1 MSHTHTKKHKRRRS
15 PLLPLLLTVLCL
27 GLAFVLFRLAKETD
41 ELETRALSP
50 TPETPEAATPAP
62 TPEPT
67 PTPTPEPTPSPYAHT
82 ELRVSEVCCNNT
94 AMVPDEND
102 AFGDWV
108 ELENYGA
115 DPLDLSGWALS
126 DRDSG
131 KNTWAFAE
139 GTTMAPGERMIVFC
153 DRQDRRGSVNHTD
166 FALSAGERVC
176 LFDPTGALHGSL
188 STEGIARGQSAAL
201 NDDGTVTLSRF
212 VTPGFANSEE
222 GYLAWQESL
231 SCASPIVINE
241 CVSSNHNS
249 FQQYSQ
255 TSGQLEYYDW
265 VEIRNVS
272 AQPVSTAGYYLS
284 DKDDQRQLWA
294 IPARTLYPG
303 ECWTFQCSGNEAL
316 TETYF
321 THTNFKLDGEA
332 DGVYLF
338 APDGSLADRVFVHD
352 VPNGGSI
359 GKNGS
364 APGVFF
370 MERSSAHHDNEVG
383 CRLYAHNPVALTGDG
398 VFNGVESVTVE
409 LSADRTIYY
418 TTDGSVP
425 TLRSAVYTEPITL
438 TETGVIR
445 ACCCEEGRL
454 TPRPLSLSYILNE
467 DHQLPVVSVVTENS
481 NLFGP
486 GIYDQ
491 WSLFDGRQVPASLSL
506 FEQDGSGFT
515 VDCGLKMF
523 GHTGL
528 KNAKKSMKVVFRSR
542 FGADSFTYDIF
553 GDGNDT
559 FTSLVLRAGQDCY
572 FSVIR
577 DELFQELSA
586 EFSDKVLV
594 QRNKYCALYIN
605 GRYWGLYALKDAYS
619 EDYYAALRGVSS
631 ESVEKLQAPVPKGSE
646 FWYNIFIYN
655 QEHDMSL
662 SENYAHFCDLVDI
675 DSLIDWAIIEGYS
688 ANADVQQNLR
698 FFRSTENGN
707 RWEFAFYDLDW
718 AFYYPNNLSCVFNG
732 IGEDGSILQH
742 TRYIAPLLRNEE
754 FCDRFC
760 TRLAEALGGVLSEE
774 HVLAK
779 IDELCRRIESEVPR
793 DRQRWD
799 MVSWEN
805 KVDALRSFV
814 TNGWTEKMIDGAVQY
829 CRLTP
834 EEREKYF
841 GESEA

>member
-1 MSHTHTKKHKRRRS
+1 MSHTHVKKKKRGRS
-15 PLLPLLLTVLCL
+15 PLIPLLFIALCL
-27 GLAFVLFRLAKETD
+27 LLAFALLRLRKKTG
-41 ELETRALSP
+41 ELEAKALTP
-50 TPETPEAATPAP
+50 TPEAVETVATVTPAP
-62 TPEPT
+62 TPEPA
-67 PTPTPEPTPSPYAHT
+67 PEPTPSPYAGT
-82 ELRVSEVCCNNT
+82 EVRLSEVCCGNT
-94 AMVPDEND
+94 AMVPDENG
-102 AFGDWV
+102 AFGDWL

-115 DPLDLSGWALS
+115 APLDLSGWVLS
-126 DRDSG
+126 DRDSSQKG
-131 KNTWAFAE
+131 WSFAE
-139 GTTMAPGERMIVFC
+139 GTAMAGGERMLVFC
-153 DRQDRRGSVNHTD
+153 DRQNRVGSVNHTD
-166 FALSAGERVC
+166 FALSAGESVY
-176 LFDPTGALHGSL
+176 LFDPTGALHSSL
-188 STEGIARGQSAAL
+188 STAGIGRGQSAAL
-201 NDDGTVTLSRF
+201 NADGTVTLSRF
-212 VTPGFANSEE
+212 VTPGFENSEA

-231 SCASPIVINE
+231 SCTSPIVINE
-241 CVSSNHNS
+241 CVSSNNNS
-249 FQQYSQ
+249 FQQYSAA
-255 TSGQLEYYDW
+255 TRELEYYDW

-272 AQPVSTAGYYLS
+272 DQPVSTAGYYLS
-284 DKDDQRQLWA
+284 DRDDERQMWA
-294 IPARTLYPG
+294 IPARSLLPG
-303 ECWTFQCSGNEAL
+303 ECWTFQCSGDEAL
-316 TETYF
+316 TEKYF
-321 THTNFKLDGEA
+321 THTNFRLDGEA

-338 APDGSLADRVFVHD
+338 APDGSLADYVFVHD
-352 VPNGGSI
+352 VPNEGSI
-359 GKNGS
+359 GKNGTE
-364 APGVFF
+364 PGVFF
-370 MERSSAHHDNEVG
+370 MKKSSVHHENEAG
-383 CRLYAHNPVALTGDG
+383 YRLYAHNPVALSEDG

-425 TLRSAVYTEPITL
+425 TLQSSVYAGPITL

-445 ACCCEEGRL
+445 ACCCEEGKL

-467 DHQLPVVSVVTENS
+467 NHTLPVVSIVTENN

-491 WSLFDGRQVPASLSL
+491 WSLFNGRQVPASLSL
-506 FEQDGSGFT
+506 YEQDGGGFT

-542 FGADSFTYDIF
+542 FGSDSFTYDIF

-594 QRNKYCALYIN
+594 QRDQYCILYIN

-631 ESVEKLQAPVPKGSE
+631 ESVEKLQAPVPMGSE
-646 FWYNIFIYN
+646 FWKNIYIFN

-662 SENYAHFCDLVDI
+662 PENYDYFCSQVDI

-698 FFRSTENGN
+698 FFRSTENGYK
-707 RWEFAFYDLDW
+707 WEFAFYDLDW

-732 IGEDGSILQH
+732 YGEDGSILQH
-742 TRYIAPLLRNEE
+742 TRYIAPLLQNKD

-760 TRLAEALGGVLSEE
+760 RRLAEALGGALREE
-774 HVLAK
+774 NVLAK
-779 IDELCRRIESEVPR
+779 IDELCARIEKEVPR
-793 DRQRWD
+793 DRERWD
-799 MVSWEN
+799 MVSWES
-805 KVDALRSFV
+805 KVDALRTFV
-814 TNGWTEKMIDGAVQY
+814 SNGWTGKMIDGAAQF
-829 CRLTP
+829 CHLTA

-841 GESEA
+841 GELES